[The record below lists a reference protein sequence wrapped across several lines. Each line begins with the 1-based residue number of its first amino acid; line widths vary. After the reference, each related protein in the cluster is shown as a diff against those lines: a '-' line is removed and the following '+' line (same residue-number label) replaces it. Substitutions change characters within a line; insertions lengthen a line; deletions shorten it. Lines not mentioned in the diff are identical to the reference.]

1 MEPQQAHTVA
11 AAADEAA
18 SQTVAAIETA
28 TELNDDP
35 VVADA
40 LDDAAM
46 NAVATSARVGWLRGM
61 VGRLLAVRT

>member
-1 MEPQQAHTVA
+1 MELQQAQTVA

-46 NAVATSARVGWLRGM
+46 NAVTTSGRVGWLSGM
-61 VGRLLAVRT
+61 VGRLLAVRI